1 MTRTK
6 LIRAGTVAVACAA
19 LGAAAGIA
27 GSAAAPSKS
36 HTGPAGAGHAGRFGM
51 FRGRHGGPIHS
62 TLVVPNAAG
71 TAFETV
77 TQDGGKV
84 VSVSGDQLKVTE
96 GTPKLTYRT
105 VALTI
110 PSTATVD
117 RNDTKAALSSLQAG
131 DHVIVM
137 QRAEGTFV
145 RAEDAAH
152 QGNDGPM
159 GRWRG
164 HGPNGGPPM
173 PGSPDPGPGAAGA
186 VPPGSAAG

>member
-6 LIRAGTVAVACAA
+6 LIRTGTVAVACVAA
-19 LGAAAGIA
+19 GAAAGIA

-36 HTGPAGAGHAGRFGM
+36 PTGSFGPGHVGRFGM
-51 FRGRHGGPIHS
+51 FHGGGPIHS
-62 TLVVPNAAG
+62 TLVVANPAG
-71 TAFETV
+71 TGFETV

-84 VSVSGDQLKVTE
+84 VSVSGDQLKITE
-96 GTPKLTYRT
+96 GTPKATYRT
-105 VALTI
+105 VALAI
-110 PSTATVD
+110 PASATVD
-117 RNDTKAALSSLQAG
+117 RNDAKAALSSLQAG
-131 DHVIVM
+131 DHVTVT
-137 QRAEGTFV
+137 QSSAGTFV